1 MTYSIISIMRQE
13 LGLVVIALLV
23 LFFDLVVNEKNK
35 QKVFLIALALFGLHT
50 LAGFFPFEG
59 EICLVECTQPNRCI
73 F

>member
-35 QKVFLIALALFGLHT
+35 QESFSNRIGTFWATHPCRI
-50 LAGFFPFEG
+50 FPF
-59 EICLVECTQPNRCI
+59 
-73 F
+73 